1 MQDIVNERVV
11 SFINSFDKGNSPICN
26 IIEKEAREQGV
37 PIIRK
42 EMESFLRT
50 MLRLTGAK
58 DILEI
63 GAAVG
68 YSSIFMSRNMADGAH
83 ITTIE
88 NYPPRREKAL
98 QNIERAGATDK
109 ITLLKGD
116 AGEILKSPEGHYDFI
131 DMDAAKAQ
139 YIVILPE
146 ILRLL
151 KPGAVLITDN
161 VLQEGEIIE
170 PRFGVTRRNRT
181 IYERMREYL
190 YAVTHCDELETTIVP
205 IGDGITLSVRK

>member
-26 IIEKEAREQGV
+26 IIEKEARQEGV

-42 EMESFLRT
+42 EMETFLKT
-50 MLRLTGAK
+50 MLRLTNAK
-58 DILEI
+58 NILEI
-63 GAAVG
+63 GTAVG
-68 YSSIFMSRNMADGAH
+68 YSSIFMSQNMAEDAH

-88 NYPPRREKAL
+88 NYPPRIAKARA
-98 QNIERAGATDK
+98 NIERAKAGEQ
-109 ITLLKGD
+109 ITLIEGD
-116 AGEILKSPEGHYDFI
+116 AGVILKELEGPYDFI
-131 DMDAAKAQ
+131 FMDAAKAQ
-139 YIVILPE
+139 YIIILPE

-151 KPGAVLITDN
+151 KPGALLITDN
-161 VLQEGEIIE
+161 VLQEGEITE
-170 PRFGVTRRNRT
+170 PRYGVSRRNRT

-190 YAVTHCDELETTIVP
+190 YAVTHSDELETTIVP

>member
-26 IIEKEAREQGV
+26 IIEKEARADGV

-42 EMESFLRT
+42 EMETFLKT
-50 MLRLTGAK
+50 MLRLTKAEK
-58 DILEI
+58 ILEI

-68 YSSIFMSRNMADGAH
+68 YSSIFMSQNMADGAH

-88 NYPPRREKAL
+88 NYPPRIAKAKA
-98 QNIERAGATDK
+98 NIAKAGALDK
-109 ITLLKGD
+109 ITLLEGD
-116 AGEILKSPEGHYDFI
+116 AGEILKTLKGPYDFI
-131 DMDAAKAQ
+131 FMDAAKAQ
-139 YIVILPE
+139 YVVILPE

-151 KPGAVLITDN
+151 KPGAILITDN
-161 VLQEGEIIE
+161 VLQEGEITE
-170 PRFGVTRRNRT
+170 PRYGVTRRNRT
-181 IYERMREYL
+181 IYDRMREYL

-205 IGDGITLSVRK
+205 IGDGITLSVRI

>member
-26 IIEKEAREQGV
+26 IIEKEARADGV

-42 EMESFLRT
+42 EMETFLKT
-50 MLRLTGAK
+50 MLRLTKAEK
-58 DILEI
+58 ILEI

-68 YSSIFMSRNMADGAH
+68 YSSIFMSQNMADGAH

-88 NYPPRREKAL
+88 NYPPRIAKAKA
-98 QNIERAGATDK
+98 NIAKAGALDK
-109 ITLLKGD
+109 ITLLEGD
-116 AGEILKSPEGHYDFI
+116 AGEILKTLKGPYDFI
-131 DMDAAKAQ
+131 FMDAAKAQ

-161 VLQEGEIIE
+161 VLQEGEITE
-170 PRFGVTRRNRT
+170 PRYGVTRRSRT
-181 IYERMREYL
+181 IYDRMREYL

-205 IGDGITLSVRK
+205 IGDGITLSVRI

>member
-88 NYPPRREKAL
+88 NYPPRIEKAL
-98 QNIERAGATDK
+98 QNIERAGAADK

-116 AGEILKSPEGHYDFI
+116 AGEILKSLEGHYDFI
-131 DMDAAKAQ
+131 FMDAAKAQ
-139 YIVILPE
+139 YIVWLPD
-146 ILRLL
+146 ILRLMS
-151 KPGAVLITDN
+151 PGSVLVSDN
-161 VLQEGEIIE
+161 ILQDGSIIE
-170 PRFGVTRRNRT
+170 SRYQVERRDRT
-181 IYERMREYL
+181 IHTRMREYFFRL
-190 YAVTHCDELETTIVP
+190 KHEEALESAILPV
-205 IGDGITLSVRK
+205 GDGVSISVRK

>member
-83 ITTIE
+83 ITTI
-88 NYPPRREKAL
+88 
-98 QNIERAGATDK
+98 
-109 ITLLKGD
+109 
-116 AGEILKSPEGHYDFI
+116 
-131 DMDAAKAQ
+131 
-139 YIVILPE
+139 
-146 ILRLL
+146 
-151 KPGAVLITDN
+151 
-161 VLQEGEIIE
+161 
-170 PRFGVTRRNRT
+170 
-181 IYERMREYL
+181 
-190 YAVTHCDELETTIVP
+190 
-205 IGDGITLSVRK
+205 